1 MKTRILKADLD
12 NSIHADAILAIL
24 DSYAKEP
31 VGGGKPLPSEVKN
44 RLIPELK
51 KRDNAL
57 ILLAMQEDAAIGVAV
72 CFVGFSTFSARPL
85 VNVHDLAVLP
95 EFRGQGT
102 GHLLLESLDAHA
114 AKLGCCK
121 ITLEVREDN
130 AGARALYKRFGY
142 NDYNPADKAVTTFFL
157 EKRL

>member
-1 MKTRILKADLD
+1 MKTKIVEADLA
-12 NSIHADAILAIL
+12 NPVHANAIITIL

-31 VGGGKPLPSEVKN
+31 VGGGKPLPDDVKA

-51 KRDNAL
+51 KRDNVL
-57 ILLAMQEDAAIGVAV
+57 ILLALQGDAAIGVAV

-95 EFRGQGT
+95 GFRGQGT
-102 GHLLLESLDAHA
+102 GHLLLESLNVHA
-114 AKLGCCK
+114 AKLDCCK

-130 AGARALYKRFGY
+130 TGARALYKQFGY
-142 NDYNPADKAVTTFFL
+142 NDYNPSDKPVTTFFL